1 MKETKMEMA
10 ERAAIDKTF
19 SKGTPAAASVDKT
32 VEGAARPYD
41 FRWGAAKEVEAEF
54 HITQVTL
61 KAAAVAGW
69 IKVRQPTYQDDEHRC
84 QCVYCFEDIHMFL
97 EKVMHV
103 LDRTYVKR
111 FWTYAEL
118 CNAADKM
125 PDGPYQRLME
135 KGVRDGAA

>member
-1 MKETKMEMA
+1 MNNTNKNSEGKTRSFKEASIVDAREY
-10 ERAAIDKTF
+10 AA
-19 SKGTPAAASVDKT
+19 P
-32 VEGAARPYD
+32 EGAARPYD

-118 CNAADKM
+118 CNAADRM

-135 KGVRDGAA
+135 KGAQDGAA

>member
-1 MKETKMEMA
+1 MREARGGMA
-10 ERAAIDKTF
+10 DGTAIDKTLMV
-19 SKGTPAAASVDKT
+19 KADGTVTGQAM
-32 VEGAARPYD
+32 GAARPYD

-118 CNAADKM
+118 CNAADRM

>member
-1 MKETKMEMA
+1 MKEKD
-10 ERAAIDKTF
+10 RANGDARV
-19 SKGTPAAASVDKT
+19 AAQGGAGAAQ
-32 VEGAARPYD
+32 GAARPYD

-135 KGVRDGAA
+135 KGARDGAA

>member
-1 MKETKMEMA
+1 MRKARVGMA
-10 ERAAIDKTF
+10 DGTAIDKTPMV
-19 SKGTPAAASVDKT
+19 KADGTAIGQT
-32 VEGAARPYD
+32 MGAARPYD

-118 CNAADKM
+118 CNAADRM

-135 KGVRDGAA
+135 KGAQDGAA